1 MPDRKAN
8 RLKEFDYTQSYW
20 YFVTICVKEMKQYF
34 GKVENEKMILN
45 EFGKIVE
52 ERWKALSEKY
62 ESVYLDKFV
71 VMPNHFHGIITFDNN
86 VGTTH
91 ELSLQTSE
99 KIKSLSHY
107 IGEFKMQSSKQ
118 IHLNGLPEFK
128 WQRSFYDR
136 IIRNEKEL
144 YWIRKYIDENPLKW
158 EIEKGFTGN
167 LEF

>member
-52 ERWKALSEKY
+52 SKLEWLTKQYSY
-62 ESVYLDKFV
+62 VDIDSYVI
-71 VMPNHFHGIITFDNN
+71 MPNHVHAIIILDTVD
-86 VGTTH
+86 VGTSRD
-91 ELSLQTSE
+91 LSLQI
-99 KIKSLSHY
+99 KIKSLSELV
-107 IGEFKMQSSKQ
+107 GAFKTVSSKQ

>member
-1 MPDRKAN
+1 MPDRKTN

-52 ERWKALSEKY
+52 SKLEWLTKQYSY
-62 ESVYLDKFV
+62 VDIDSYVI
-71 VMPNHFHGIITFDNN
+71 MPNHVHAIIILDTVD
-86 VGTTH
+86 VGTSRD
-91 ELSLQTSE
+91 LSLQI
-99 KIKSLSHY
+99 KIKSLSELV
-107 IGEFKMQSSKQ
+107 GAFKTVSSKQ
-118 IHLNGLPEFK
+118 IHLTGLAEFK